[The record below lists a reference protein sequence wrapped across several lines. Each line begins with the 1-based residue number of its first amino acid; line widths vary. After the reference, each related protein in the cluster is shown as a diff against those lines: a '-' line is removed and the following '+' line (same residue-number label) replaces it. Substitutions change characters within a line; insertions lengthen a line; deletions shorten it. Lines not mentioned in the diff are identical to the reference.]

1 MIGVVLGK
9 KGVAA
14 GIERMN
20 LSVTRHIEHGG
31 LDVLEVLL
39 YGGLAT
45 PSSRARTIHQ
55 ILTVGAESHA
65 RKLQIRRRR
74 WFPFDHGNV
83 VTPDYH
89 ELIPSGKGERCSG
102 EIDGEGDILGHG
114 PTPILVETDGGQ
126 SSPYTYGGVL
136 YI

>member
-45 PSSRARTIHQ
+45 PNSRARTIH
-55 ILTVGAESHA
+55 LDRWS
-65 RKLQIRRRR
+65 RK
-74 WFPFDHGNV
+74 PCTKMHENV
-83 VTPDYH
+83 VTS
-89 ELIPSGKGERCSG
+89 EWKG
-102 EIDGEGDILGHG
+102 
-114 PTPILVETDGGQ
+114 
-126 SSPYTYGGVL
+126 
-136 YI
+136 